1 MSKNK
6 KSEEIYSML
15 ADQIIDSGIDVNQM
29 FEKDGLLKQL
39 TKRLLEKALD
49 IEMSSHL
56 GYSKHQRSNFSNAR
70 NGYSNKS
77 LSTDTGNIDI
87 SVPRD
92 RESEFEPQI

>member
-49 IEMSSHL
+49 AEMNSCL
-56 GYSKHQRSNFSNAR
+56 VWVRYPKFC
-70 NGYSNKS
+70 K
-77 LSTDTGNIDI
+77 
-87 SVPRD
+87 
-92 RESEFEPQI
+92 